1 MASRRLSIQ
10 QRREIFQDLVMTQD
24 SLPLQVRQSYDL
36 VTEKFAI
43 SKAQLKQIENEGLEK
58 QWPPL
63 EEELSVT
70 VA

>member
-10 QRREIFQDLVMTQD
+10 QRREIFQDLVATQD
-24 SLPLQVRQSYDL
+24 GMPMQVRQSYDII
-36 VTEKFAI
+36 TEKYAI

-63 EEELSVT
+63 EESAAALT
-70 VA
+70 

>member
-1 MASRRLSIQ
+1 MASRRLTIQ
-10 QRREIFQDLVMTQD
+10 QRREIFQDLVATQD
-24 SLPLQVRQSYDL
+24 SMPLQVRQSYDI
-36 VTEKFAI
+36 VTEKHDI

-63 EEELSVT
+63 EESAAT

>member
-1 MASRRLSIQ
+1 MASRRLTIQ
-10 QRREIFQDLVMTQD
+10 QRREIFQDLVQTQD
-24 SLPLQVRQSYDL
+24 SMPLQVKQSYDL
-36 VTEKFAI
+36 VTERHEI

-63 EEELSVT
+63 DEVIAT

>member
-1 MASRRLSIQ
+1 MASRRLTIQ
-10 QRREIFQDLVMTQD
+10 QRREIFQDLVTTQD
-24 SLPLQVRQSYDL
+24 SMPLQVRQSYDL
-36 VTEKFAI
+36 VTEKHTI

-63 EEELSVT
+63 EEVAT

>member
-10 QRREIFQDLVMTQD
+10 QRRDIFQDLVITQD
-24 SLPLQVRQSYDL
+24 SLPLQVRQSYD
-36 VTEKFAI
+36 VITEKHEI
-43 SKAQLKQIENEGLEK
+43 SKAQLKQIENEGIEK

-63 EEELSVT
+63 DELAAT

>member
-10 QRREIFQDLVMTQD
+10 RRQEIFQDLVDIQD
-24 SLPLQVRQSYDL
+24 SLEPMDVRRSYEMI
-36 VTEKFAI
+36 TEKHEI
-43 SKAQLKQIENEGLEK
+43 TQAQLRQIENEGLEK

-63 EEELSVT
+63 SESFQT

>member
-1 MASRRLSIQ
+1 MASRRLTIQ
-10 QRREIFQDLVMTQD
+10 QRRDIFQDLVITQD
-24 SLPLQVRQSYDL
+24 TLPLQVRQSYDV
-36 VTEKFAI
+36 VTEKHAI

-63 EEELSVT
+63 DAEMAAT